1 MNKHLKLFANHTAY
15 EAVKNNIDK
24 PNVVMCQSESELHY
38 NAKKKYTPTPG
49 LSNEED
55 IVELANLYIEEY
67 NIENGTNLQLRYS
80 MGITGDVPQWYDDCN
95 NKYSECYL
103 GILDSNTFTSNML
116 RKPSIREA
124 GYYCYYFPESGCC
137 KIEYY
142 SSHS

>member
-1 MNKHLKLFANHTAY
+1 MNKHLKLFANHSAY
-15 EAVKNNIDK
+15 EAAKNNIDK

-67 NIENGTNLQLRYS
+67 NTENGTNLQLRYS
-80 MGITGDVPQWYDDCN
+80 METSGDTPQWYDDCSN
-95 NKYSECYL
+95 EYSDCYL
-103 GILDSNTFTSNML
+103 GILDSNTFASNIL
-116 RKPSIREA
+116 KASAHRKE